1 MVRYY
6 SINIDD
12 RLDFVL
18 LVRKIFK
25 RSLIMIGILG
35 FLTSLTFVVVS
46 VYRGWHILPVS
57 IMAGLFVALTNG
69 LDPWSAISQ
78 SYATG
83 LSGYVA
89 SYFLIFMLGAFFGEV
104 MKVTG
109 CAKSISYKLMD
120 IMGVKNAP
128 LALVLATLLLTYGG
142 VNSFIV
148 VFTLYPIAVV
158 LFNEAKLPRRI
169 LTCCIFLGLATI
181 TQSSMPGTPAIQNL
195 IPANFLGTSATA
207 APLIGFVASG
217 IFFVVGMLYINR
229 QIAVA
234 RSKGEVFVA
243 IPADNLGSESG
254 SNERSSVPDWKL
266 AIAPIA
272 LVIVLILTLS
282 RILPSLAAVSVGL
295 TCGIILTYILNWSR
309 IDNPVDTMTKGCVS
323 SIMPLMNTSA
333 IVAYGAIVK
342 SAPAFQSLVA
352 FAMNLDFNPYITGAL
367 GVNIIAGV
375 TGSSSGGLMI
385 FLENMGQ
392 FLLDKGANPDA
403 LHRVLSIASGG
414 LDTLP
419 HNGAVVTILTVLGT
433 SHKESYKD
441 VCAVCVIL
449 PLFVTV
455 VAVMMAMYLY

>member
-18 LVRKIFK
+18 LVRKIFE

-35 FLTSLTFVVVS
+35 FLISLTFVVVS

-69 LDPWSAISQ
+69 LDLWSAISE

-243 IPADNLGSESG
+243 IPADNLGTESG
-254 SNERSSVPDWKL
+254 SDERSSLPDWKL

-342 SAPAFQSLVA
+342 SAPAFQSLVT

-441 VCAVCVIL
+441 VCVVCVIL

>member
-1 MVRYY
+1 
-6 SINIDD
+6 
-12 RLDFVL
+12 
-18 LVRKIFK
+18 
-25 RSLIMIGILG
+25 MIGVLG
-35 FLTSLTFVVVS
+35 FLVSLAFVVVS

-69 LDPWSAISQ
+69 LNPWVAISE

-104 MKVTG
+104 MKITG

-120 IMGVKNAP
+120 LMGPKNAP

-195 IPANFLGTSATA
+195 IPANFFGTPTTA
-207 APLIGFVASG
+207 APLIGFTASA
-217 IFFVVGMLYINR
+217 IFFVVGMMYINR

-234 RSKGEVFVA
+234 RKNGEVFVA
-243 IPADNLGSESG
+243 IPADNLGLG
-254 SNERSSVPDWKL
+254 TDERSLVPDWK
-266 AIAPIA
+266 IAVSPII

-282 RILPSLAAVSVGL
+282 RTLPSLAAVSIGL
-295 TCGIILTYILNWSR
+295 TCGIILAYILNWSR
-309 IDNPVDTMTKGCVS
+309 IENPVDTMTKGCVS
-323 SIMPLMNTSA
+323 SIMPLINTSA

-342 SAPAFQSLVA
+342 SAPAFQSLVD

-375 TGSSSGGLMI
+375 TGSSSGGLTI

-392 FLLDKGANPDA
+392 FLLNQGADPAA

-433 SHKESYKD
+433 SHRESYKD
-441 VCAVCVIL
+441 VCVVCVIL
-449 PLFVTV
+449 PILVTIA
-455 VAVMMAMYLY
+455 AVIMAMYLY

>member
-1 MVRYY
+1 
-6 SINIDD
+6 
-12 RLDFVL
+12 
-18 LVRKIFK
+18 
-25 RSLIMIGILG
+25 MIGILG
-35 FLTSLTFVVVS
+35 FLISLTFVVVS

-69 LDPWSAISQ
+69 LDLWSAISE

-243 IPADNLGSESG
+243 IPADNLGTESG
-254 SNERSSVPDWKL
+254 SDERSSLPDWKL

-342 SAPAFQSLVA
+342 SAPAFQSLVT

-375 TGSSSGGLMI
+375 TGSSSGGLTI

-441 VCAVCVIL
+441 VCVVCVIL

>member
-1 MVRYY
+1 
-6 SINIDD
+6 
-12 RLDFVL
+12 
-18 LVRKIFK
+18 
-25 RSLIMIGILG
+25 MIGILG
-35 FLTSLTFVVVS
+35 FLISLTFVVVS

-69 LDPWSAISQ
+69 LDLWSAISE

-243 IPADNLGSESG
+243 IPADNLGTESG
-254 SNERSSVPDWKL
+254 SDARSSLPDWKL

-342 SAPAFQSLVA
+342 SAPAFQSLVT

-441 VCAVCVIL
+441 VCVVCVIL